1 MKKLMVAILVMA
13 AASVFAGNGN
23 GHGNGNGNGNGN
35 DNGQVS
41 ETIQTALENVRF
53 DPATGAFNI
62 QKGGDWVIQLYQP
75 ETDNGNTDKFGYYK
89 IVNGVKSEAI
99 PLANKPKGNES
110 FTISGLNAGDSI
122 VFYVDPKNNGN
133 SQNAVLNDKGE
144 LAGQFVVM
152 NASGDTSAFVADAD
166 TVYGIA
172 WPTNNNLSFKYAGFT
187 VVHPSEPAPSGQ
199 PLPGAL
205 TTMLVAG
212 GCAAFLRKRKAARK

>member
-1 MKKLMVAILVMA
+1 MKKLMVAILVLA
-13 AASVFAGNGN
+13 TASVFAGNGN
-23 GHGNGNGNGNGN
+23 GNGHGNGHGNGN

-133 SQNAVLNDKGE
+133 SQNAELNDKGE

-152 NASGDTSAFVADAD
+152 NASGDMSSFVADAN

-187 VVHPSEPAPSGQ
+187 VAPPSEPTPSGQ

>member
-1 MKKLMVAILVMA
+1 MEIERVKKMKKLMIAILVLA
-13 AASVFAGNGN
+13 TASVFAGHGHGNGNGN
-23 GHGNGNGNGNGN
+23 GHGNGNG
-35 DNGQVS
+35 QVS
-41 ETIQTALENVRF
+41 GTIQTALENVQF

-99 PLANKPKGNES
+99 PLANKPKGNET

-133 SQNAVLNDKGE
+133 SQNAELNEKGE

-152 NASGDTSAFVADAD
+152 NGSGDMSSFVADAD

-172 WPTNNNLSFKYAGFT
+172 WPTNNNLSFKYAGFM
-187 VVHPSEPAPSGQ
+187 PASEPPASSGQ
-199 PLPGAL
+199 PLPG
-205 TTMLVAG
+205 VA
-212 GCAAFLRKRKAARK
+212 